1 MPEPRQVCQRSWPA
15 RSDLVDRHV
24 VAALAHAC
32 GDTMDGLIEGAKSDV
47 HEQHLESLPQGAR
60 TMGLYFSVLRTV
72 SMTNE

>member
-1 MPEPRQVCQRSWPA
+1 
-15 RSDLVDRHV
+15 